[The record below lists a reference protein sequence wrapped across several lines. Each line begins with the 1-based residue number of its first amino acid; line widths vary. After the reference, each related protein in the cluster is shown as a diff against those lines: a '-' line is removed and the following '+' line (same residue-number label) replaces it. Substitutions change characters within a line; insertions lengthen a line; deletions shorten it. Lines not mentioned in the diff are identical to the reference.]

1 MFCPHCGK
9 SNSTEIKFCRSCG
22 LSLDK
27 VKESLA
33 EQLPFAEPDN
43 QLRDKQRRVER
54 LLTFVIGSA
63 FTVFVLAILWALIY
77 KIIIVK
83 GEILEGS
90 IFLGLFVAL
99 VAALLMVVYRESLRE
114 SIAKRRMSQ
123 LSSSENKTT
132 GKLPEPSFE
141 PIASV
146 TERTTSLLFTKD
158 KSERKS

>member
-33 EQLPFAEPDN
+33 EQLPLAETDN
-43 QLRDKQRRVER
+43 NLRDKQRRVER
-54 LLTFVIGSA
+54 LLTVLLGTA

-99 VAALLMVVYRESLRE
+99 VAALLMVVYRESLLE
-114 SIAKRRMSQ
+114 SIGKRRMSQ

-132 GKLPEPSFE
+132 EKLPEPSFE

-158 KSERKS
+158 KSKRKN